1 MIKKLQLLII
11 ILGVLLASCFK
22 LDEVPPLTFD
32 GEANMTIA
40 EFKAL
45 HPLGFDIP
53 TVIEQDIVLS
63 GIVTST
69 DQYGGSYKEIFFQ
82 DSTGG
87 VSFRTSNTSYY
98 AKYRIGQRI
107 FIKANGLCLGN
118 YYNSA
123 HTSCGNHQIG
133 LYGNSNGGVEF
144 LSPKAENLHVFRD
157 GVPVSIA
164 PKVITQFSD
173 IEDKDYN
180 TLVKLTNCT
189 FVSANG
195 TTKYFEPSG
204 TLTTTSQKAIF
215 KLGGGEVEVRI
226 SQYCTF
232 ADSILPEG
240 LVNITGILTLYGG
253 QAYPA
258 TTQLIL
264 CDINNVQTSPKE
276 KILKQFDMQSDPF
289 TKGWTNKQEKGTTVW
304 KYEPG
309 SVKIQ
314 ETDGKETECW
324 LVSPKLNF
332 AGEKDIAVS
341 FQYRIPS
348 GGNSDNLQVMFT
360 VDGMNWSQFTDFVPQ
375 TGGYVE
381 AKLKFDDAI
390 ATNPNLQV
398 AFKYKTTDIFP
409 IWIIRDISFKG
420 NVTM

>member
-22 LDEVPPLTFD
+22 LDEVPPLKYD

-40 EFKAL
+40 ELQEFHKPNAEY
-45 HPLGFDIP
+45 P
-53 TVIEQDIVLS
+53 TTLIEDDIVITGLV
-63 GIVTST
+63 IST
-69 DQYGGSYKEIFFQ
+69 DEFGSSYKEIYIQ
-82 DSTGG
+82 DETGG
-87 VSFRTSNTSYY
+87 ICIRTSNTSYY
-98 AKYRIGQRI
+98 NKYRIGQRV
-107 FIKANGLCLGN
+107 FVEVKGLCLGN
-118 YYNSA
+118 YVSGKNFGA
-123 HTSCGNHQIG
+123 HQLG
-133 LYGNSNGGVEF
+133 LYGNTNGGVEF
-144 LSPKAENLHVFRD
+144 LSSKAENLHVFRHD
-157 GVPVSIA
+157 VPQARPA
-164 PKVITQFSD
+164 PKVVTQQSD
-173 IEDKDYN
+173 LDLPRDYH
-180 TLVKLTNCT
+180 TLVRLENCR
-189 FVSANG
+189 FELANG
-195 TTKYFEPSG
+195 TNTYYDFSSSYS
-204 TLTTTSQKAIF
+204 TVSRRIRF
-215 KLGGGEVEVRI
+215 NIGEGKGIDARI
-226 SQYCTF
+226 SQYCNF
-232 ADSILPEG
+232 ASNILPEG
-240 LVNITGILTLYGG
+240 TLDIVGILSKFYDDT
-253 QAYPA
+253 P
-258 TTQLIL
+258 QLII
-264 CDINNVQTSPKE
+264 CSINDVEIRPAE
-276 KILKQFDMQSDPF
+276 KILLAFDMQSDPF

-360 VDGMNWSQFTDFVPQ
+360 VDGTNWSQFTGFVPQ

-381 AKLKFDDAI
+381 AKLKIDDAV

-409 IWIIRDISFKG
+409 LWIIRDISFKG